1 MLNQEAL
8 WQLFEQAGA
17 LLTGHFRLTSGLHSD
32 RYIQCARVLMLP
44 DQAEML
50 CRELVRRLDGRQVD
64 VVVGPALG
72 GVVLAYEM
80 ARQLGAAALFTERE
94 NGIMLLRRG
103 FTLGAG
109 QRVLVVED
117 VITTG
122 GSAREVVELARQSGA
137 EVVGV
142 AALVDRSNGR
152 VEMGVPLSAL
162 LAVEVASYEPQE
174 CPMCEAGIP
183 VVKPGSR
190 AV

>member
-1 MLNQEAL
+1 LLNQEAL